1 MMGDPAERQA
11 PEVWIGKRVSVWVIG
26 DRRPVV
32 VGELRAVEELGVVVE
47 ESGGIS
53 ALCPWS
59 GISIIRLDESDER
72 SSRTRQCSYGGYKV
86 AGGLE
91 RARDVQGHQ

>member
-1 MMGDPAERQA
+1 MGGPAERQA

-26 DRRPVV
+26 DRRTVV
-32 VGELRAVEELGVVVE
+32 VGELRAVEELGLVE

-53 ALCPWS
+53 AFCPWR

-72 SSRTRQCSYGGYKV
+72 S
-86 AGGLE
+86 
-91 RARDVQGHQ
+91 